1 MKVLNFYFI
10 ICLVISILFVGC
22 INQEI
27 SYFNS
32 NKKILNRQIT
42 LVSSEFYS
50 LHKNYLTS
58 IENYLS
64 SLKIKYENSVKN
76 AVTNYTDMQ
85 NNISNLNQEII
96 NTHTNIDN
104 YLDHFF
110 INTYENISELYL
122 VAINSQLFE
131 TIFE

>member
-85 NNISNLNQEII
+85 NNISNLNQGII

-110 INTYENISELYL
+110 MPVKS
-122 VAINSQLFE
+122 
-131 TIFE
+131 

>member
-27 SYFNS
+27 SYFNG
-32 NKKILNRQIT
+32 NKKIHNQHIT
-42 LVSSEFYS
+42 LVSSEFYT

-58 IENYLS
+58 IEKYLS
-64 SLKIKYENSVKN
+64 DLKIKYETSVIN
-76 AVTNYTDMQ
+76 VVISYTEIQ
-85 NNISNLNQEII
+85 KNISNLNQEII

-122 VAINSQLFE
+122 VTKNTQFFE
-131 TIFE
+131 AIFE